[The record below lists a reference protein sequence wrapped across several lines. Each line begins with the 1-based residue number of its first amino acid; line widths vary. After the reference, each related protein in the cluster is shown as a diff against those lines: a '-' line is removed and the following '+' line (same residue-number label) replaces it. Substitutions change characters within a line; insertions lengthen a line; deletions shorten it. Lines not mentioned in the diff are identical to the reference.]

1 MKFTLSLVVFL
12 FSLQLVAQTST
23 DQQLAN
29 LYYTN
34 GEFDKALPYF
44 EKIITKQS
52 TKFDYFRFIECL
64 EKTGNTK
71 EAEKILKKLLA
82 NSATDYDYSIALSD
96 LYDRAGQVDKSQ
108 KVIVDLIKGVAKSG
122 YQTIELVNALIRK
135 GKVEWALKTLQAARK
150 ELKNQYPLYLQF
162 AEVYSLLGKTDEM
175 VDELMEV
182 LDNYPGSAAEI
193 QTTLSKH
200 IDFQED
206 ATGAYNKLKG
216 KLLTRIQK
224 KPNDLVY
231 ADMLIWLFVQ
241 KKEFKSALVQAQAL
255 DKRENGGGKRLMELA
270 ETCVQNTDFPVA
282 RQAYNIV
289 IDLGQITPYYFPA
302 YSALLN
308 VRYREITQLKN
319 TQAPEIAQAISEY
332 RSAIQIIGW
341 NRNAVAIAKELAI
354 IQAYYGNDAKS
365 ASQLLDSC
373 LALPGL
379 NDIGRAEIK
388 MALADV
394 LVLQDDIWQ
403 ASLYYMQIDKD
414 FKFEPIGAEAKF
426 KNARIFYYDGDFK
439 FAQSQLDILKESTS
453 KLIAND
459 AMKLSILIT
468 DNLGLDSNYTAM
480 NLFAQADLLLEQHQ
494 FERAFKQYDSLVKA
508 FPDHGLN
515 DEILYRKAQA
525 MNYQGNWQAAESL
538 LLTIYT
544 SYGQDILADDAVF
557 QLAELYEN
565 QCNNKE
571 KAAEYYKKILMEFKG
586 SLLTIEARK
595 RFRILRGDVVDSDLE

>member
-1 MKFTLSLVVFL
+1 MKFILSIVAFL
-12 FSLQLVAQTST
+12 FSLQLLAQTST

-44 EKIITKQS
+44 EKIINKQS
-52 TKFDYFRFIECL
+52 SKFEYFRYIECL
-64 EKTGNTK
+64 EKTANTK
-71 EAEKILKKLLA
+71 EAEKLLKKLVA
-82 NSATDYDYSIALSD
+82 ASPNDYEYAIALSD
-96 LYDRAGQVDKSQ
+96 FYERTKQSDKSE
-108 KVIVDLIKGVAKSG
+108 KIINDLIKSATKSG
-122 YQTIELVNALIRK
+122 YQAIELYTSLLRK
-135 GKVEWALKTLQAARK
+135 GKAEWGLKTLQAARK
-150 ELKNQYPLYLQF
+150 ELKNQYPLHLQF

-175 VDELMEV
+175 IDELMEA
-182 LDNYPGSAAEI
+182 LDNYPGSAMDI
-193 QTTLSKH
+193 QSMLSKQ

-206 ATGAYNKLKG
+206 VNGAYSKLKV
-216 KLLTRIQK
+216 KLLTSIQK
-224 KPNDLVY
+224 NPNELVY

-241 KKEFKSALVQAQAL
+241 KKEFKSALIQVQAL

-270 ETCVQNTDFPVA
+270 ETCVQNSDFPTA
-282 RQAYNIV
+282 RQAYNSV
-289 IDLGQITPYYFPA
+289 IAMGQSAPFYFQA

-319 TQAPEIAQAISEY
+319 IQAAEITQAISEY
-332 RSAIQIIGW
+332 RSAIHLIGW
-341 NRNAVAIAKELAI
+341 NRNVVGIAKELAI
-354 IQAYYGNDAKS
+354 IQAYYGNDTKS
-365 ASQLLDSC
+365 ASDLLDSC

-480 NLFAQADLLLEQHQ
+480 NLFAKADLLLEQHQ
-494 FERAFKQYDSLVKA
+494 FEAAFRQYDSIATA
-508 FPDHGLN
+508 FPEHGLN
-515 DEILYRKAQA
+515 DEILLRKAQA
-525 MNYQGNWQAAESL
+525 MFVQGKWNETESL
-538 LLTIYT
+538 LLKIYT
-544 SYGQDILADDAVF
+544 NYSQDILADDAVF

-565 QCNNKE
+565 QLNDKE
-571 KAAEYYKKILMEFKG
+571 KAATYYKKILLEFKG
-586 SLLTIEARK
+586 SLLTIAARK
-595 RFRILRGDVVDSDLE
+595 QYRLLRGDAIDADL

>member
-52 TKFDYFRFIECL
+52 TKFDYFRFVECL

>member
-1 MKFTLSLVVFL
+1 MKFILSIVSFL
-12 FSLQLVAQTST
+12 FSLQLLAQTST

-44 EKIITKQS
+44 EKIINKQS
-52 TKFDYFRFIECL
+52 SKFEYFRYIECL
-64 EKTGNTK
+64 EKTANTK
-71 EAEKILKKLLA
+71 EAEKLLKKLVA
-82 NSATDYDYSIALSD
+82 ASPNDYEYAIALSD
-96 LYDRAGQVDKSQ
+96 FYERTKQSDKSE
-108 KVIVDLIKGVAKSG
+108 KIINDLIKSATKSG
-122 YQTIELVNALIRK
+122 YQAIELYTSLLRK
-135 GKVEWALKTLQAARK
+135 GKAEWGLKTLQAARK
-150 ELKNQYPLYLQF
+150 ELKNQYPLHLQF

-175 VDELMEV
+175 IDELMEA
-182 LDNYPGSAAEI
+182 LDNYPGSAMDI
-193 QTTLSKH
+193 QSMLSKQ

-206 ATGAYNKLKG
+206 VNGAYSKLKV

-224 KPNDLVY
+224 NPNELVY

-241 KKEFKSALVQAQAL
+241 KKEFKSALIQVQAL

-270 ETCVQNTDFPVA
+270 ETCVQNSDFPTA
-282 RQAYNIV
+282 RQAYNSV
-289 IDLGQITPYYFPA
+289 IAMGQSAPFYFQA

-319 TQAPEIAQAISEY
+319 IQAAEITQAISEY
-332 RSAIQIIGW
+332 RSAIHLIGW
-341 NRNAVAIAKELAI
+341 NRNVVGIAKELAI

-365 ASQLLDSC
+365 ASALLDSC

-414 FKFEPIGAEAKF
+414 YKFEPIGAEAKF

-480 NLFAQADLLLEQHQ
+480 NLFAKADLLLEQHQ
-494 FERAFKQYDSLVKA
+494 FEAAFRQYDSIAAV
-508 FPDHGLN
+508 FPEHGLS
-515 DEILYRKAQA
+515 DEILLRKAQA
-525 MNYQGNWQAAESL
+525 MFVQGKWNETESL
-538 LLTIYT
+538 LLKIYT
-544 SYGQDILADDAVF
+544 NYSQDILADDAVF

-565 QCNNKE
+565 QLNDKE
-571 KAAEYYKKILMEFKG
+571 KAATYYKKILLEFKG
-586 SLLTIEARK
+586 SLLTIAARK
-595 RFRILRGDVVDSDLE
+595 QYRLLRGDAIDADL

>member
-1 MKFTLSLVVFL
+1 MRIILSIVALL
-12 FSLQLVAQTST
+12 FSLQLIAQTST

-44 EKIITKQS
+44 EKIINKQS
-52 TKFDYFRFIECL
+52 SKFEYFRYVECL
-64 EKTGNTK
+64 EKTGNNK
-71 EAEKILKKLLA
+71 EAEKILKKLA
-82 NSATDYDYSIALSD
+82 GNTTNDYEYSIALSD
-96 LYDRAGQVDKSQ
+96 FYERTNQLDKSQ
-108 KVIVDLIKGVAKSG
+108 KISNDLIKSVSKSG
-122 YQTIELVNALIRK
+122 FQTIELYNALLRK

-150 ELKNQYPLYLQF
+150 ELKNQYPLHLQF

-175 VDELMEV
+175 IDELMEV
-182 LDNYPGSAAEI
+182 LDNYPGSASEI
-193 QTTLSKH
+193 QASLSQQ

-206 ATGAYNKLKG
+206 ATGAYVKLKG

-224 KPNDLVY
+224 KPNDVVY

-255 DKRENGGGKRLMELA
+255 DIRENGGGKRLMILA
-270 ETCVQNTDFPVA
+270 ETCVQNNDFPTA
-282 RQAYNIV
+282 RQTYNSVIALGPNAPYYFQAYN
-289 IDLGQITPYYFPA
+289 
-302 YSALLN
+302 ALLN
-308 VRYREITQLKN
+308 VRYREITQYKK
-319 TQAPEIAQAISEY
+319 TQAAEIEQAISEY
-332 RSAIQIIGW
+332 RSAIHVIGW
-341 NRNAVAIAKELAI
+341 NRNAVGIAKELAI

-365 ASQLLDSC
+365 AGQLLDSC
-373 LALPGL
+373 LSLPGL

-480 NLFAQADLLLEQHQ
+480 NLFAKADLLLEQHQ
-494 FERAFKQYDSLVKA
+494 FQAAFELYDSIIRA

-515 DEILYRKAQA
+515 DELLLRKASA
-525 MNYQGNWQAAESL
+525 MMYQGEWKAAEDYL
-538 LLTIYT
+538 LKIYT
-544 SYGQDILADDAVF
+544 SFGQDILADDAVF

-565 QCNNKE
+565 QLDDKE
-571 KAAEYYKKILMEFKG
+571 KAAEYYKKILLEFKG

-595 RFRILRGDVVDSDLE
+595 RFRLLRGDAIDSDL

>member
-1 MKFTLSLVVFL
+1 MKVILSIVALL
-12 FSLQLVAQTST
+12 FSLQLLAQTST

-44 EKIITKQS
+44 EKIINKQS
-52 TKFDYFRFIECL
+52 TKFEYFRYVECL

-71 EAEKILKKLLA
+71 EAEKILKKLA
-82 NSATDYDYSIALSD
+82 GNATTDYEYTIALSD
-96 LYDRAGQVDKSQ
+96 FYERTNQLDKSQ
-108 KVIVDLIKGVAKSG
+108 KISNDLIKSVSKSG
-122 YQTIELVNALIRK
+122 FQTIELYNALLRK

-150 ELKNQYPLYLQF
+150 ELKNQYPLHLQF

-175 VDELMEV
+175 IDELMEV
-182 LDNYPGSAAEI
+182 LDNYPGSATDI
-193 QTTLSKH
+193 QASLSQQ

-206 ATGAYNKLKG
+206 ATGAYVKLKG

-224 KPNDLVY
+224 KPNEVVY

-255 DKRENGGGKRLMELA
+255 DIRENGGGKRLMILA
-270 ETCVQNTDFPVA
+270 ETCVQNTDFPTA
-282 RQAYNIV
+282 RQTYNSVIALGSNAPYYFQAYN
-289 IDLGQITPYYFPA
+289 
-302 YSALLN
+302 ALLN
-308 VRYREITQLKN
+308 VRYREITQYKN
-319 TQAPEIAQAISEY
+319 TQAAEIAQAISEY
-332 RSAIQIIGW
+332 RSAIQVIGW
-341 NRNAVAIAKELAI
+341 NRNAVGIAKELAI

-365 ASQLLDSC
+365 AGQLLDSC
-373 LALPGL
+373 LSLPGL

-480 NLFAQADLLLEQHQ
+480 NLFAKADLLLEQHQ
-494 FERAFKQYDSLVKA
+494 FQAAFELYDSIIRA

-515 DEILYRKAQA
+515 DELLLRKASA
-525 MNYQGNWQAAESL
+525 MMYQGEWKAAEGYL
-538 LLTIYT
+538 LKIYT
-544 SYGQDILADDAVF
+544 SFGQDILADDAVF

-565 QCNNKE
+565 QLSDKE
-571 KAAEYYKKILMEFKG
+571 KAAEYYKKILLEFKG

-595 RFRILRGDVVDSDLE
+595 RFRLLRGDAIDSDL

>member
-1 MKFTLSLVVFL
+1 MKFILSIVAFL
-12 FSLQLVAQTST
+12 FSLQLLAQTST

-44 EKIITKQS
+44 EKIINKQS
-52 TKFDYFRFIECL
+52 SKFEYFRYIECL
-64 EKTGNTK
+64 EKTANTK
-71 EAEKILKKLLA
+71 EAEKLLKKLVA
-82 NSATDYDYSIALSD
+82 ASPNDYEYAIALSD
-96 LYDRAGQVDKSQ
+96 FYERTKQSDKSE
-108 KVIVDLIKGVAKSG
+108 KIINDLIKSATKSG
-122 YQTIELVNALIRK
+122 YQAIELYTSLLRK
-135 GKVEWALKTLQAARK
+135 GKAEWGLKTLQVARK
-150 ELKNQYPLYLQF
+150 ELKNQYPLHLQF

-175 VDELMEV
+175 IDELMEA
-182 LDNYPGSAAEI
+182 LDNYPVSAMDI
-193 QTTLSKH
+193 QSMLSKQ

-206 ATGAYNKLKG
+206 VNGAYSKLKV

-224 KPNDLVY
+224 NPNELVY

-241 KKEFKSALVQAQAL
+241 KKEFKSALIQVQAL

-270 ETCVQNTDFPVA
+270 ETCVQNSDFPTA
-282 RQAYNIV
+282 RQAYNSV
-289 IDLGQITPYYFPA
+289 IAMGQSAPFYFQA

-319 TQAPEIAQAISEY
+319 IQAAEITQAISEY
-332 RSAIQIIGW
+332 RSAIHLIGW
-341 NRNAVAIAKELAI
+341 NRNVVGIAKELAI

-365 ASQLLDSC
+365 ASALLDSC

-480 NLFAQADLLLEQHQ
+480 NLFSKADLLLEQHQ
-494 FERAFKQYDSLVKA
+494 FEAAFRQYDSIATA
-508 FPDHGLN
+508 FPEHGLS
-515 DEILYRKAQA
+515 DEILLRKAQA
-525 MNYQGNWQAAESL
+525 MFVQGKWNETESL
-538 LLTIYT
+538 LLKIYT
-544 SYGQDILADDAVF
+544 NYSQDILADDAVF

-565 QCNNKE
+565 QLNDKE
-571 KAAEYYKKILMEFKG
+571 KAATYYKKILLEFKG
-586 SLLTIEARK
+586 SLLTIAARK
-595 RFRILRGDVVDSDLE
+595 QYRLLRGDAIDADL

>member
-1 MKFTLSLVVFL
+1 M
-12 FSLQLVAQTST
+12 
-23 DQQLAN
+23 D
-29 LYYTN
+29 
-34 GEFDKALPYF
+34 
-44 EKIITKQS
+44 IQS
-52 TKFDYFRFIECL
+52 
-64 EKTGNTK
+64 
-71 EAEKILKKLLA
+71 
-82 NSATDYDYSIALSD
+82 
-96 LYDRAGQVDKSQ
+96 
-108 KVIVDLIKGVAKSG
+108 
-122 YQTIELVNALIRK
+122 
-135 GKVEWALKTLQAARK
+135 
-150 ELKNQYPLYLQF
+150 
-162 AEVYSLLGKTDEM
+162 M
-175 VDELMEV
+175 
-182 LDNYPGSAAEI
+182 
-193 QTTLSKH
+193 LSKQ

-206 ATGAYNKLKG
+206 VNGAYSKLKV

-224 KPNDLVY
+224 NPNELVY

-241 KKEFKSALVQAQAL
+241 KKEFKSALIQVQAL

-270 ETCVQNTDFPVA
+270 ETCVQNSDFPTA
-282 RQAYNIV
+282 RQAYNSV
-289 IDLGQITPYYFPA
+289 IAMGQSAPFYFQA

-319 TQAPEIAQAISEY
+319 IQAAEITQAISEY
-332 RSAIQIIGW
+332 RSAIHLIGW
-341 NRNAVAIAKELAI
+341 NRNVVGIAKELAI
-354 IQAYYGNDAKS
+354 IQAYYGNDTKS
-365 ASQLLDSC
+365 ASALLDSC

-480 NLFAQADLLLEQHQ
+480 NLFAKADLLLEQHQ
-494 FERAFKQYDSLVKA
+494 FEAAFRQYDSIATA
-508 FPDHGLN
+508 FPEHGLS
-515 DEILYRKAQA
+515 DEILLRKAQA
-525 MNYQGNWQAAESL
+525 MFVQGKWNETESL
-538 LLTIYT
+538 LLKIY
-544 SYGQDILADDAVF
+544 SNYSQDILADDAVF

-565 QCNNKE
+565 QLNDKE
-571 KAAEYYKKILMEFKG
+571 KAATYYKKILLEFKG
-586 SLLTIEARK
+586 SLLTIAARK
-595 RFRILRGDVVDSDLE
+595 QYRLLRGDAIDADL

>member
-1 MKFTLSLVVFL
+1 MKFILTIVAFL
-12 FSLQLVAQTST
+12 FSLQLLAQTST

-44 EKIITKQS
+44 EKIINKQS
-52 TKFDYFRFIECL
+52 TKFEYFRYIECL
-64 EKTGNTK
+64 EKTANTK
-71 EAEKILKKLLA
+71 EAEKLLKKLVA
-82 NSATDYDYSIALSD
+82 SSSNDYEYAIALSD
-96 LYDRAGQVDKSQ
+96 FYERTKQNDKSE
-108 KVIVDLIKGVAKSG
+108 KIINDLIKSATKSG
-122 YQTIELVNALIRK
+122 YQAIELYTSLLRK
-135 GKVEWALKTLQAARK
+135 GKAEWGLKTLQAARK
-150 ELKNQYPLYLQF
+150 ELKNQYPLHLQF

-175 VDELMEV
+175 IDELMEA
-182 LDNYPGSAAEI
+182 LDKYPGSAMDI
-193 QTTLSKH
+193 QSMLSKQ

-206 ATGAYNKLKG
+206 VNGAYVKLKG

-224 KPNDLVY
+224 NPNELVY

-241 KKEFKSALVQAQAL
+241 KKEFKSALIQVQAL

-270 ETCVQNTDFPVA
+270 ETCVQNSDFPTA
-282 RQAYNIV
+282 RQAYNSV
-289 IDLGQITPYYFPA
+289 ITMGQAAPFYFKA

-319 TQAPEIAQAISEY
+319 IQASEITQAISEY
-332 RSAIQIIGW
+332 RSAIQVIGW
-341 NRNAVAIAKELAI
+341 NRNVVGIAKELAI

-480 NLFAQADLLLEQHQ
+480 NLFAKADLLLEQHQ
-494 FERAFKQYDSLVKA
+494 FEAAFRQYDSIAAA
-508 FPDHGLN
+508 FPEHGLN
-515 DEILYRKAQA
+515 DEILLRKAQA
-525 MNYQGNWQAAESL
+525 MLVQGKWYEAESL
-538 LLTIYT
+538 LLKIYT
-544 SYGQDILADDAVF
+544 NFSQDILADDAVF

-565 QCNNKE
+565 QLNDKE
-571 KAAEYYKKILMEFKG
+571 KAATYYKKILLEFKG
-586 SLLTIEARK
+586 SLLTLAARK
-595 RFRILRGDVVDSDLE
+595 QYRLLRGDAIDADL

>member
-1 MKFTLSLVVFL
+1 MKFILSIVAFL
-12 FSLQLVAQTST
+12 FSLQLLAQTST

-44 EKIITKQS
+44 EKIINKQS
-52 TKFDYFRFIECL
+52 SKFEYFRYIECL

-71 EAEKILKKLLA
+71 DAEKLFKKLVA
-82 NSATDYDYSIALSD
+82 ASPNDYEYAIALSD
-96 LYDRAGQVDKSQ
+96 FYERTKQSDKSE
-108 KVIVDLIKGVAKSG
+108 KIINDLIKSATKSG
-122 YQTIELVNALIRK
+122 YQAIELYTSLLRK
-135 GKVEWALKTLQAARK
+135 GKAEWGLKTLQAARK
-150 ELKNQYPLYLQF
+150 ELKNQYPLHLQF

-175 VDELMEV
+175 IDELMEA
-182 LDNYPGSAAEI
+182 LDKYPGSAMDI
-193 QTTLSKH
+193 QSMLSKQ

-206 ATGAYNKLKG
+206 VNGAYSKLKV

-224 KPNDLVY
+224 NPNELVY

-241 KKEFKSALVQAQAL
+241 KKEFKSALIQVQAL

-270 ETCVQNTDFPVA
+270 ETCVQNSDFPTA
-282 RQAYNIV
+282 RQAYNSV
-289 IDLGQITPYYFPA
+289 IAMGQSAPFYFQA

-319 TQAPEIAQAISEY
+319 IQAAEITQAISEY
-332 RSAIQIIGW
+332 RSAIHLIGW
-341 NRNAVAIAKELAI
+341 NRNVVGIAKELAI
-354 IQAYYGNDAKS
+354 IQAYYGNDTKS
-365 ASQLLDSC
+365 ASALLDSC

-480 NLFAQADLLLEQHQ
+480 NLFAKADLLLEQHQ
-494 FERAFKQYDSLVKA
+494 FEAAFRQYDSIATA
-508 FPDHGLN
+508 FPEHGLN
-515 DEILYRKAQA
+515 DEILLRKAQA
-525 MNYQGNWQAAESL
+525 MLVQGKWNETESL
-538 LLTIYT
+538 LLKIYT
-544 SYGQDILADDAVF
+544 NYSQDILADDAVF

-565 QCNNKE
+565 QLNDKE
-571 KAAEYYKKILMEFKG
+571 KAATYYKKILLEFKG
-586 SLLTIEARK
+586 SLLTIAARK
-595 RFRILRGDVVDSDLE
+595 QYRLLRGDAIDADL

>member
-1 MKFTLSLVVFL
+1 MKFILSIVAFL
-12 FSLQLVAQTST
+12 FSLQLLAQTST

-44 EKIITKQS
+44 EKIINKQS
-52 TKFDYFRFIECL
+52 SKFEYFRYIECL
-64 EKTGNTK
+64 EKTANTK
-71 EAEKILKKLLA
+71 EAEKLLKKLA
-82 NSATDYDYSIALSD
+82 AAYPNDYEYAISLSD
-96 LYDRAGQVDKSQ
+96 FYERTKQTEKSE
-108 KVIVDLIKGVAKSG
+108 KIINDLIKTATKSG
-122 YQTIELVNALIRK
+122 FQAIELYTSLLRK
-135 GKVEWALKTLQAARK
+135 GKAEWGLKTLQAARK
-150 ELKNQYPLYLQF
+150 ELKNQYPLHLQF
-162 AEVYSLLGKTDEM
+162 AEVYILLGKTDEM
-175 VDELMEV
+175 IDELMEA
-182 LDNYPGSAAEI
+182 LDKYPGSAADI
-193 QTTLSKH
+193 QSMLSKQ

-206 ATGAYNKLKG
+206 VNGAYIKLKG

-224 KPNDLVY
+224 NPNELVY

-241 KKEFKSALVQAQAL
+241 KKEFKSALIQVQAL

-270 ETCVQNTDFPVA
+270 ETCVQNSDFPTA
-282 RQAYNIV
+282 RQAYNLV
-289 IDLGQITPYYFPA
+289 ITLGQSAPFYFQA

-319 TQAPEIAQAISEY
+319 IQASEISEAVSEY
-332 RSAIQIIGW
+332 RSAIHLIGW
-341 NRNAVAIAKELAI
+341 NRNVVGIAKELAI
-354 IQAYYGNDAKS
+354 IQAYYGNDSKS
-365 ASQLLDSC
+365 ASALLDSC

-480 NLFAQADLLLEQHQ
+480 NLFAKADLLLEQHQ
-494 FERAFKQYDSLVKA
+494 FESAFHLYDSIAFA
-508 FPDHGLN
+508 FPAHGLN
-515 DEILYRKAQA
+515 DEILIRKAQA
-525 MNYQGNWQAAESL
+525 MLVQGKWIEAESL
-538 LLTIYT
+538 LLKIYT
-544 SYGQDILADDAVF
+544 NYRDDILADDAVF

-565 QCNNKE
+565 QLNDKE
-571 KAAEYYKKILMEFKG
+571 KAATYYKKILLEFKG
-586 SLLTIEARK
+586 SLLTIAARK
-595 RFRILRGDVVDSDLE
+595 QYRLLRGDAIDADL